1 MKKQL
6 LNRDEIEEKYKWKL
20 EDIYESDVLWE
31 EELSK
36 ANEIVEQISKF
47 QGTLASSAQN
57 LLDFFKESDNLDY
70 YVDRVYVYANQRYHQ
85 DTTVSKYQ
93 GYAAN
98 AELLLV
104 NASGATSFAN
114 PELLEISDEKF
125 KSFYQEK
132 PELLKYKRLIDEI
145 KRTKD
150 HVLDKKSEEILA
162 KASEIAMGPDNI
174 FHMFN
179 DADIKFPKIKDEN
192 GNEVEL
198 SHGNFIHYMQSYDR
212 RVREDA
218 FKCLYSSYK
227 AYGNTVSAIFTSNLK
242 QENFY
247 SQLRNYSSSRA
258 MELDKSEIPES
269 VYDNLIETVHKHL
282 PALHKYL
289 KDRKNTLNVDKLHMY
304 DIYVPLVQG
313 VEKEYSFEEA
323 KEIVADALQPMG
335 DEYVSILKEGMNS
348 RWIDVYENRNKRS
361 GAYSWGAYGTHPYVL
376 LNYHGK
382 LNDVF
387 TLAHEMGHSMHTYF
401 SNKNQPITYAG
412 YKIFVAEVASTCN
425 EALLMHYMLEKTD
438 DVKIRKYLLNH
449 QLEEFRTTLFRQTM
463 FAEFEHIVHSKIQ
476 AGEAPTMEKLNKI
489 YHDLNVLYY
498 GEDMVV
504 DEEIDYEWMRIPH
517 FYTPFYV
524 YQYATGYSAA
534 TAFAKIILE
543 GKEEAANRYIKEFL
557 CGGSS
562 KSPIELL
569 KAAGVDMSS
578 SEPVDKAL
586 ESFEEY
592 LKEYLDL

>member
-125 KSFYQEK
+125 ESFYQEK

-361 GAYSWGAYGTHPYVL
+361 GAYSWGTYGTHPYVL

-476 AGEAPTMEKLNKI
+476 AGEALTMEKLNKI

>member
-57 LLDFFKESDNLDY
+57 LLNFFKESDNLDY

-476 AGEAPTMEKLNKI
+476 AGEALTMEKLNKI

>member
-6 LNRDEIEEKYKWKL
+6 LNRDEIEERYKWKL

-125 KSFYQEK
+125 ESFYQEK

-361 GAYSWGAYGTHPYVL
+361 GAYSWGTYGTHPYVL

-438 DVKIRKYLLNH
+438 DIKIRKYLLNH

-476 AGEAPTMEKLNKI
+476 AGEALTMEKLNKI

-498 GEDMVV
+498 GKDMVV